1 MKLDEIV
8 KEYLE
13 SLKYSIKLK
22 TYLFYLQFVES
33 YISKFVGDIKTQ
45 NLNDFIIEF
54 KTNYSYSTTKM
65 AKSLINRGLKYAM
78 KNGLIADNASVTIQL
93 KNFQLRK
100 VEALEKGEQQKLENY
115 ILDNNKKYY
124 YGILISLYTG
134 IRLGEVIA

>member
-45 NLNDFIIEF
+45 NLNDFIVEF
-54 KTNYSYSTTKM
+54 KLFLLDYQ
-65 AKSLINRGLKYAM
+65 
-78 KNGLIADNASVTIQL
+78 NGKEFD
-93 KNFQLRK
+93 K
-100 VEALEKGEQQKLENY
+100 
-115 ILDNNKKYY
+115 
-124 YGILISLYTG
+124 
-134 IRLGEVIA
+134 